1 MIIDA
6 GATWREAVLSHPNA
20 ISDEGLID
28 TAATARLFRKAQVD
42 EMIKKAALERRL
54 QTPVEELG
62 PAEKGEVGGGGG
74 GRRGGAIVDAA
85 EGADGNFG
93 EFGDDVVLRALA
105 AGLVGNYQNVV
116 AKLVDA
122 SATASR
128 IRHTFSKVLSTG
140 MLHGKRARALT
151 FENLWAATASRIRAL
166 GDFAQITG
174 QGGRRQGSMSMNPQG
189 SVADPPPPPPPL
201 IAKNQSEPFG
211 RGRVGTMGTREG
223 RVGGGLG
230 GGFGHAAAGGG
241 GGDAMKVGMCY

>member
-74 GRRGGAIVDAA
+74 GRGGGAIVDAG
-85 EGADGNFG
+85 EGADGNLGAF
-93 EFGDDVVLRALA
+93 EGDVFLRALA
-105 AGLVGNYQNVV
+105 AGLVVNYQNVV

-128 IRHTFSKVLSTG
+128 IRLTFSKVLSTG
-140 MLHGKRARALT
+140 MLHSNRAWALT
-151 FENLWAATASRIRAL
+151 LRICGYCLAY
-166 GDFAQITG
+166 
-174 QGGRRQGSMSMNPQG
+174 QGLR
-189 SVADPPPPPPPL
+189 
-201 IAKNQSEPFG
+201 
-211 RGRVGTMGTREG
+211 
-223 RVGGGLG
+223 
-230 GGFGHAAAGGG
+230 
-241 GGDAMKVGMCY
+241 